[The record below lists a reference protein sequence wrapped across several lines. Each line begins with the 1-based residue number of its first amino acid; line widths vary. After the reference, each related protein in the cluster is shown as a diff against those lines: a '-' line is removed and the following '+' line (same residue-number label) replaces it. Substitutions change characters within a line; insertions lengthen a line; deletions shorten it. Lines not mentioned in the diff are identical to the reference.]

1 MQKLFTI
8 IGDINESMAK
18 IISAGPFVMAVVVT
32 YDVVLRYVFNA
43 PTEFALEVNE
53 FLLLTIS
60 WLGGGYVLK
69 HKGHV
74 NVDILYRIFP
84 TRAKAITNM
93 ITSILFFSFCG
104 VLLWKGCEVS
114 LYSFQ
119 SHQATQIM
127 KLPLFL
133 FNILIPLGAFLIL
146 IQGIVQFVQ
155 NLMTAIHGRGE
166 DQEGEADT
174 LGIKK

>member
-18 IISAGPFVMAVVVT
+18 IIAVGPIVMAVIVA
-32 YDVVLRYVFNA
+32 YDVVLRYAFNA

-84 TRAKAITNM
+84 TRTKAIIDM

-127 KLPLFL
+127 KLPLFF
-133 FNILIPLGAFLIL
+133 FNILIPLGAFLIM
-146 IQGIVQFVQ
+146 IQGVVQFVQ
-155 NLMTAIHGRGE
+155 NLMIAIHGGGE
-166 DQEGEADT
+166 SQEGEVDT

>member
-53 FLLLTIS
+53 YLLLTIS

-69 HKGHV
+69 HKAHV

-84 TRAKAITNM
+84 ERAKAITNM

-104 VLLWKGCEVS
+104 VLLWKGCEASV
-114 LYSFQ
+114 YSFQ
-119 SHQATQIM
+119 SHEATQII

-133 FNILIPLGAFLIL
+133 FNILIPLGAFLIMV
-146 IQGIVQFVQ
+146 QGIVQFVQ
-155 NLMTAIHGRGE
+155 NLKTAIHGGGE